1 MAKRRGPTW
10 KPGIDDYAQV
20 FQEQNPWHQSGLVPD
35 AWAKPVER
43 PLARYLP
50 DRLQTP
56 EPRRFQ
62 LILGPRRGGKT
73 TSMYQAV
80 RHLLGAGIS
89 RFAIQWL
96 RLDHPLLLDF
106 PLGELVR
113 TAIADGSTL
122 DHPTYLFLDEI
133 TYAEKWDLWL
143 KTFYDENWPV
153 RIVGSSSSSAELRN
167 RRLES
172 GVGRWEEQYLA
183 PYLFPEYLDLIQQ
196 GVAIP
201 LGANLS
207 ETIDACITAKVG
219 VQTLSGP
226 RRRFLLTGGF
236 PELLTRSEASS
247 EDESSILLESQR
259 TLRSDAV
266 ERAIYKDIP
275 QAFSLDNPKLL
286 ERLLYTLA
294 GQVTGIV
301 SPQSIC
307 QALGGLSQ
315 PTFDRY
321 LSYLERAF
329 LVFTLQNYSGS
340 EVSKQ
345 KRGRKLYFVDAA
357 VRNAALQ
364 RGLAPLTDQAEMGLL
379 IENMIAGHLH
389 ALGEVGQI
397 RLYHWRD
404 GSDEVDLVYDHPQGP
419 LAFEIGASADHH
431 RRGIQAFMTRYPRFQ
446 GRCYIVSPTVR
457 AVRPQDRPDGIGTL
471 PLDLLL
477 LASGEQ
483 TAAELRLRLLGSR

>member
-1 MAKRRGPTW
+1 MPKQSGPTW
-10 KPGIDDYAQV
+10 EPKPDDYLQV
-20 FQEQNPWHQSGLVPD
+20 FHEQNPWFESGSVPD
-35 AWAKPVER
+35 AWAKRVER
-43 PLARYLP
+43 PLARLLP
-50 DRLQTP
+50 IRLQTA

-62 LILGPRRGGKT
+62 LILGPRRVGKT

-80 RHLLGAGIS
+80 RHLLGTGLS
-89 RFAIQWL
+89 PYAIQWL
-96 RLDHPLLLDF
+96 RLDHPLLMTI
-106 PLGELVR
+106 PLGDLIRFAMV
-113 TAIADGSTL
+113 DGSTL
-122 DHPTYLFLDEI
+122 DDPTYFFLDEI
-133 TYAEKWDLWL
+133 TYADKWDLWL
-143 KTFYDENWPV
+143 KTFYDENWPI

-183 PYLFPEYLDLIQQ
+183 PYLFPEYLDLIGK
-196 GVAIP
+196 GVP
-201 LGANLS
+201 LPVGVNLS
-207 ETIDACITAKVG
+207 ETIEACITAKVRVG
-219 VQTLSGP
+219 TLHGP

-236 PELLTRSEASS
+236 PELLTRSQTAS

-275 QAFSLDNPKLL
+275 QAFNVDNPMLL
-286 ERLLYTLA
+286 ERLLYILA
-294 GQVTGIV
+294 GQVTGII
-301 SPQSIC
+301 SPQALC
-307 QALGGLSQ
+307 QLLGGLSQ

-340 EVSKQ
+340 EATKQ

-364 RGLAPLTDQAEMGLL
+364 RGLAPLTDSAEMGLL

-389 ALGEVGQI
+389 ALGEVGQV

-404 GSDEVDLVYDHPQGP
+404 GDDEVDLVYDHPDSP

-431 RRGIQAFMTRYPRFQ
+431 RRGIRAFMARYPRFE
-446 GRCYIVSPTVR
+446 GRCYLVSPNAR
-457 AVRPQDRPDGIGTL
+457 ALRPQDRSDGIGTL

-483 TAAELRLRLLGSR
+483 AAAELKLRLTGSR